1 MLKYLEPLDWLPT
14 AEDLPDSDE
23 TPVDNELQELAP
35 TLLKLI
41 LSMVWADRTDWFM
54 GIDMGL
60 YYSPDEP
67 PIVPDAFIS
76 LGVES
81 VKSENLRLS
90 YLLWEEK
97 GVLPQLA
104 LEVVSQKYRGE
115 YSTKKALYEKL
126 GVLYYVIYN
135 PRRKRKPTLEV
146 YKLIQGKYLPM
157 VGYPLWMPELQLG
170 LGKERL
176 SFQGRDREWLFWYD
190 AAGDRYP
197 LPEERIAA
205 AETRTAAAETRTA
218 EAETKTA
225 EAKAR
230 ADQAEARL
238 QQLADRLRALGIDPE
253 VV

>member
-81 VKSENLRLS
+81 VKSEDLRSS
-90 YLLWEEK
+90 YVLWEEK
-97 GVLPQLA
+97 GILPQLA
-104 LEVVSQKYRGE
+104 LEVVSTKYRGE
-115 YSTKKALYEKL
+115 YSTKKALYEQL
-126 GVLYYVIYN
+126 GVLYYVVYN
-135 PRRKRKPTLEV
+135 AKRKRKPTLEV

-157 VGYPLWMPELQLG
+157 VGFPLWMPELQLG
-170 LGKERL
+170 LGKERH

-205 AETRTAAAETRTA
+205 AETRTAAAETKTA
-218 EAETKTA
+218 AAETKTA
-225 EAKAR
+225 AAETR
-230 ADQAEARL
+230 AAQAEARL
-238 QQLADRLRALGIDPE
+238 QQLADRLRELGIDPE
-253 VV
+253 VI